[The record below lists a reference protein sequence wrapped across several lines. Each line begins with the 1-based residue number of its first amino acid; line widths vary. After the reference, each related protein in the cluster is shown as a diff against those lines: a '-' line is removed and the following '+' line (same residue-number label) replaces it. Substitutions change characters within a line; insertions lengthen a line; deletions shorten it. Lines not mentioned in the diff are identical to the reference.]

1 MSLEQA
7 IQEWLTLPP
16 ASPGYRERQD
26 LRLALIAKMQ
36 IDYCETINKEGDQMA
51 RGPRKTKQATQA
63 EALIE
68 ALKFVS
74 VASNNDTHLGAAAK
88 HVRMSGNMAVTFD
101 GQLAAGHPIVEELTL
116 CPQISQL
123 TKALS
128 KTGKTLVVSET
139 PAGRLSIKGEKL
151 QAFVPCLKAE
161 ELAPVVPDANIAPVD
176 DRIKAAFK
184 CCGTLASESGVR
196 VIEASLFLRGGDC
209 TGTNGAAILQ
219 FWHGNDLPPM
229 GMVLPKVF
237 CAAVAAVKA
246 PLIGFGCSW
255 AQADYPK
262 VNSVTFHFE
271 GGAWLKT
278 QCYADDWPNTEQ
290 LWQQANYAPVP
301 EGFFEAVDTVAEFN
315 ENGFVILAPNAVQSH
330 KNAEL
335 GAAYEVKGLQPGK
348 SFSGKLLGQVEPWCK
363 QIDLTT
369 YPDRAFFVGGEAET
383 PVRGIVMGIFENAE
397 EEAAPQPQQQA
408 EPSGTIGGAQM
419 VGDDEPDNG
428 GWSSPAGGFPIDDDV
443 EIPF

>member
-1 MSLEQA
+1 
-7 IQEWLTLPP
+7 
-16 ASPGYRERQD
+16 
-26 LRLALIAKMQ
+26 
-36 IDYCETINKEGDQMA
+36 MA
-51 RGPRKTKQATQA
+51 RGPRKAKTATQA

-74 VASNNDTHLGAAAK
+74 VATNNDTHLGAAAK

-116 CPQISQL
+116 CPQIGQL
-123 TKALS
+123 SKALA

-161 ELAPVVPDANIAPVD
+161 QLAPVVPDPNIAPVD
-176 DRIKAAFK
+176 ERIKAAFK
-184 CCGTLASESGVR
+184 CCGTLAVESGVR

-246 PLIGFGCSW
+246 PLVGFGCSW

-262 VNSVTFHFE
+262 ISSVTFHFE

-290 LWQQANYAPVP
+290 LWQQANYAAVP
-301 EGFFEAVDTVAEFN
+301 DGFFEAVDTVAEFN
-315 ENGFVILAPNAVQSH
+315 EHGFVTLMSNAVQSH
-330 KNAEL
+330 RNAEL
-335 GAAYEVKGLQPGK
+335 GASYEVKGLQPGK
-348 SFSGKLLGQVEPWCK
+348 SFAGKLLAQVEPWCK

-369 YPDRAFFVGGEAET
+369 YSDRAFFVGGEAET
-383 PVRGIVMGIFENAE
+383 PVRGIVMGILESNE
-397 EEAAPQPQQQA
+397 EEAAPQPRETQQA
-408 EPSGTIGGAQM
+408 AADNGYVEPSGTVGGAQM
-419 VGDDEPDNG
+419 VGDDDNG
-428 GWSSPAGGFPIDDDV
+428 GWSSPANGGWSSPIDDDV